1 MVIENA
7 ERFGLSQLHQL
18 RGRVGRGADQSY
30 CILMTGYKLSTDG
43 RVRIDTM
50 VRTTDGFE
58 IAEVDLKLRG
68 PGDMSGTRQSGTEDF
83 KLVNLVEDQKILS
96 YVRAIIIELLEKEDL
111 DANPAYKMLNDYTV
125 FCQRNTGVWSRIS

>member
-1 MVIENA
+1 
-7 ERFGLSQLHQL
+7 
-18 RGRVGRGADQSY
+18 
-30 CILMTGYKLSTDG
+30 
-43 RVRIDTM
+43 M

-111 DANPAYKMLNDYTV
+111 DANPAYKMLNDYAV